1 MLSKEIIAQIRR
13 IQLKAGHLVTDALA
27 GEYSSAFKGLGI
39 ELEKVRDYIVEGDD
53 VRAIDWN
60 VTARMNAP
68 FVKVYKEERELTVM
82 LMVDVS
88 ASLRFGTSGR
98 FKSETAA
105 ELAAILAFLATKN
118 NDKVGLILFSDHV
131 EQYIPPQKG
140 RAHIWRLIRS
150 ILTHNSTSRTATNI
164 KSATDFMG
172 RMAKRKTMCFLL
184 SDFYCDHF
192 EKALPQLASRHDLV
206 CVGIHD
212 EKEKSFESCGVLSLR
227 DAETGEEMILDT
239 TSSAFRSQFKKERED
254 EGEALLKKLRK
265 HKVDYFEVSTSESP
279 IQPLVRYIRK
289 RERILR

>member
-39 ELEKVRDYIVEGDD
+39 ELEKVREYLEGDD

-60 VTARMNAP
+60 VTARMNSP
-68 FVKVYKEERELTVM
+68 FVKIYKEERELTVM

-88 ASLRFGTSGR
+88 ASLRFGTTGR
-98 FKSETAA
+98 FKSEIAA

-131 EQYIPPQKG
+131 EQYIPPEKG

-150 ILTHNSTSRTATNI
+150 ILTHNSTS
-164 KSATDFMG
+164 SAGTSLKNACDFLG
-172 RMAKRKTMCFLL
+172 RIAKRKTMCFLL
-184 SDFYCDHF
+184 SDFYCDDF
-192 EKALPQLASRHDLV
+192 EKNLSQLSRRHDLI

-212 EKEKSFESCGVLSLR
+212 RKEKIFNNCGLISLC
-227 DAETGEEMILDT
+227 DAESQEEIVLDT
-239 TSSAFRSQFKKERED
+239 GSSSFRAFFEEERKKEIEN
-254 EGEALLKKLRK
+254 LLKNLRK
-265 HKVDYFEVSTSESP
+265 NKVDYFEISTEESP
-279 IQPLVRYIRK
+279 IKPLVHYIRK
-289 RERILR
+289 RERSLR